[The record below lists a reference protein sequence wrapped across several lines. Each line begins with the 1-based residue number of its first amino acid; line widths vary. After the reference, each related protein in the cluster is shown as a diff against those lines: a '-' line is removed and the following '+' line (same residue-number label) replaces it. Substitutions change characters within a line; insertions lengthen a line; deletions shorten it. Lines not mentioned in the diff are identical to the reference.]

1 MCIRDS
7 AVAVLVIACP
17 CALGLAT
24 PTAIMVGTGVGAQKG
39 ILIKG
44 GEYLET
50 ACKVNTV
57 ILDKTG
63 TITKGAPEVTDIV
76 TLGTLNE
83 KEVLSLAAS
92 VEKSSEHPLGQAI
105 FRYGL
110 EKGTVEDVQDFTSI
124 TGKGVFGVLRGL
136 NVFVGTRS
144 LIREKIDV
152 YKRQL

>member
-1 MCIRDS
+1 MFQRFFIFPD
-7 AVAVLVIACP
+7 P
-17 CALGLAT
+17 CRGRAGHCL
-24 PTAIMVGTGVGAQKG
+24 PMRPGTCNANSHYGWHRVGAQKG

-92 VEKSSEHPLGQAI
+92 VENLPNILWARPYSDMAWKQGRWKMSRTSLPLPEKACLASSE
-105 FRYGL
+105 
-110 EKGTVEDVQDFTSI
+110 V
-124 TGKGVFGVLRGL
+124 
-136 NVFVGTRS
+136 
-144 LIREKIDV
+144 
-152 YKRQL
+152 